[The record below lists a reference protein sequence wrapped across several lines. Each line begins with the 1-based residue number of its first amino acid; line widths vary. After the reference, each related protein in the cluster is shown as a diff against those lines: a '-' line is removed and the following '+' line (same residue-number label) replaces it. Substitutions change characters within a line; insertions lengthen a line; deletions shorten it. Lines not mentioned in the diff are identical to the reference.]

1 MEYVRPC
8 YNYKYWMWLF
18 QYMQSMQRYV
28 VISNYIKLRDNN
40 QIKGEN
46 MYIDGRP
53 KDSENIVDL

>member
-1 MEYVRPC
+1 
-8 YNYKYWMWLF
+8 
-18 QYMQSMQRYV
+18 MQRYV